1 MTSSKE
7 TVFIYCRVST
17 EKQDTERQLR
27 ELTQFAKDKNLNVA
41 KVYEE
46 TMSGTKSL
54 VGRRML
60 LDAIALCKP
69 KYVLISDY
77 SRFGRN
83 VKTAL
88 MMKDEL
94 HELGI
99 CLWSMQNGLKSLEDD
114 GTPNITTQF
123 IFTALMSVYEQE
135 NARRIREIKSGLS
148 NAKAKGV
155 ILGRPFGKT
164 VNRLVKYKKVVDTIK
179 EQEELK
185 AKGYKYLSVRKTAAY
200 HNIQKS
206 LIQEIRN
213 DMKAEGLIQGAKWK
227 ANAEL
232 VNTDTKPRQFKD
244 SNQNI
249 ITMDIV

>member
-7 TVFIYCRVST
+7 TAFIYCRVST

-27 ELTQFAKDKNLNVA
+27 ELTQFAKDNNLNVV

-46 TMSGTKSL
+46 TLSGTKSL
-54 VGRRML
+54 VGRRLL
-60 LDAIALCKP
+60 LDAVALYKP
-69 KYVLISDY
+69 TYFIIHDY
-77 SRFGRN
+77 SRFSRN

-99 CLWSMQNGLKSLEDD
+99 CLWSMQTNMKSLDDD
-114 GTPNITTQF
+114 GTPGIVANMVFTQ
-123 IFTALMSVYEQE
+123 LLSVYEME
-135 NARRIREIKSGLS
+135 NEQRRKHIKSGLA

-155 ILGRPFGKT
+155 ILGRPFGTT
-164 VNRLVKYKKVVDTIK
+164 VNRLVKYRKVVDTIK

-200 HNIQKS
+200 HKIQKS

-213 DMKAEGLIQGAKWK
+213 DMKAEGLILAT
-227 ANAEL
+227 N
-232 VNTDTKPRQFKD
+232 
-244 SNQNI
+244 
-249 ITMDIV
+249 